1 MLIPL
6 ISVRQEIKDL
16 NLDWTAV
23 PRFLSQRALLPSGAS
38 TLGKKLFRHFLQ
50 NKLEIKEKLIFS
62 QNFIRE
68 IFDRRIFKKNFFVF
82 VIKV

>member
-6 ISVRQEIKDL
+6 ISVRHDIKDL

-50 NKLEIKEKLIFS
+50 NKLEIKEKLVFS